1 MRARIFNVMQYEKHP
16 ETGDTLLTEAVIHKA
31 LQHQGI
37 EFYAYILHNSDP
49 RTQEEYDR
57 YMKDHDG
64 AQPPWNV
71 GDVKPPHW
79 HIVLKFKNPSDTKT
93 VAKWLGIPENFVQV
107 PKGMGPGKFLDC
119 VGYLTHEDPKQQ
131 AAGKHLYP
139 DEAVH
144 ANFDFRKALNERN
157 EKRLKSGGK
166 ELSHRDQ
173 VRYDVLYNGKT
184 IRQVIEDDECA
195 YMKDFST
202 LEKLRMRYISS
213 QKPPAIRINFYIEG
227 KGGTGKGLM
236 SRALAR
242 SLYPQFEDD
251 EDVFFEVGAR
261 GAGFEGYD
269 GQPVIIWNDHRAIDL
284 LTELNGRGNVFNVFD
299 THPTKQKQ
307 NVKYGS
313 VYLGNSVNIV
323 NSVQSYKE
331 FLDGLAGEYCDR
343 YGEDHK
349 SEDKGQSYRRF
360 PMIIA
365 LREKDF
371 DILLNSGFMYN
382 THDFDQ
388 YLAYRNIQGG
398 MQAIA
403 LKCQRN
409 ESLRRELENKTV
421 NPIVEKYNDLIPSD
435 DQETDED
442 QIRKEFDDYGTMK
455 NPEPEI
461 IYLGDEDKEEVEAP
475 MKDPDPEIVRWD
487 DEEELPL
494 ENSEEIAGQ
503 DDEDILPWN

>member
-57 YMKDHDG
+57 YMKEHDG
-64 AQPPWNV
+64 AQPQWNV
-71 GDVKPPHW
+71 GDIKPPHW

-93 VAKWLGIPENFVQV
+93 VAKWLGIQENFVQV

-157 EKRLKSGGK
+157 EKKLQSGGK

-184 IRQVIEDDECA
+184 IRQVIEDDVCA
-195 YMKDFST
+195 YMNDYQT

-213 QKPPAIRINFYIEG
+213 QKPPAVRINFYIEG
-227 KGGTGKGLM
+227 KGGSGKGLM
-236 SRALAR
+236 SRGLAR
-242 SLYPQFEDD
+242 SLYPELHED
-251 EDVFFEVGAR
+251 EDIFFEVGAK
-261 GAGFEGYD
+261 GAAFEGYD

-323 NSVQSYKE
+323 NSVQPYEE

-360 PMIIA
+360 PIIIPIH
-365 LREKDF
+365 ENDF
-371 DILLNSGFMYN
+371 DILLNRGFKDN
-382 THDFDQ
+382 SNEFEQ
-388 YLAYRNIQGG
+388 YLAYRHVQGC
-398 MQAIA
+398 MQTIA
-403 LKCQRN
+403 QRCQQN
-409 ESLRRELENKTV
+409 EDLARELERKTV
-421 NPIVEKYNDLIPSD
+421 KPIVDLHKELVSSYE
-435 DQETDED
+435 QETDED
-442 QIRKEFDDYGTMK
+442 QIRKEFADYGTMK

-461 IYLGDEDKEEVEAP
+461 IYLGDEGKEEVESP
-475 MKDPDPEIVRWD
+475 KDPESEIVRWD

-503 DDEDILPWN
+503 DDEDEELPWN